1 MAGERN
7 YVRLPPDG
15 VGKRVQS
22 KYHLQ
27 IVYQGLSPTSY
38 VWQIDQEYS
47 LASGATFALNK
58 EHSITSTTGILFATF
73 SENDIQ
79 AGTVPVAGENII
91 DPDGL
96 TVVAQVTSYVDQYTQ
111 AVNVVGANN
120 PEYGLN
126 VDQFGSAQIRF
137 QDGPATTTPFGK
149 LHATARNLLA
159 NYDFARSGL
168 YDEFNTIEVFGGSSV
183 WEKEYGHVKLA
194 IAAQNDFTTH
204 ASQIWFP
211 LEMGEGN
218 EVIMATRLG
227 DVGAPADGCA
237 RLWGAFGPSDGFFF
251 QLVNDTFSVV
261 HRRTFNGVKT
271 EGVFN
276 QADWNSDPLDGTGPS
291 AYILDVTKNHAYFI
305 SWQWLGGGTIS
316 WGVINNGVRIV
327 AHRMNMNAMTSNA
340 TLPSGLPICWAIR
353 GVGSVVA
360 THEIFAYGAG
370 IYGGNEENI
379 FEEAPPRNYFGNGY
393 TIPSGSTSTQYQFTL
408 SPEVYYRYATD
419 VENHT
424 LYRPVRLEVTAHDSV
439 TGNPALAEVRLFSK
453 CVVSDLQFENVRYS
467 SVQVDNVGNH
477 LAHKPE
483 FTRFTVNGVGK
494 FEFAGY
500 IDGIQN
506 GTVSNN
512 NEQSIARRAQDL
524 TLITG
529 TFDKYG
535 TGVDRVKVTVG
546 YDPILGTDTSPIHFF
561 DDKAQVVF
569 RGDDGSTTLTG
580 FAGATDLK
588 TADGDWYYLALIDRD
603 EAWLYPSASFID
615 DDRSVRLM
623 TVNNTT
629 NVTASQVITL
639 GTGETAFVKDIV
651 TVGSIIS
658 VEGRSSASFDAGY
671 TGTWTTPTGG
681 SGNVTAIN
689 GFDERVAADPTWTLV
704 DERETYGADYKT
716 SLQAID
722 SSGWANPSDSSTENE
737 LFGIPPVRAAWT
749 FMVRSFY
756 PPSNDIDLRWRM
768 YWKEFKQ

>member
-27 IVYQGLSPTSY
+27 IVYQGLSPTSYVWQIDQEYLSPTSY

-111 AVNVVGANN
+111 AVNIVGANN

-126 VDQFGSAQIRF
+126 VDLFGAARIRF

-149 LHATARNLLA
+149 LQTTAR

-237 RLWGAFGPSDGFFF
+237 RLWGAFGPDDGFFF

-271 EGVFN
+271 EEVFN

-291 AYILDVTKNHAYFI
+291 AYI
-305 SWQWLGGGTIS
+305 
-316 WGVINNGVRIV
+316 
-327 AHRMNMNAMTSNA
+327 
-340 TLPSGLPICWAIR
+340 
-353 GVGSVVA
+353 
-360 THEIFAYGAG
+360 
-370 IYGGNEENI
+370 
-379 FEEAPPRNYFGNGY
+379 Y
-393 TIPSGSTSTQYQFTL
+393 T
-408 SPEVYYRYATD
+408 
-419 VENHT
+419 
-424 LYRPVRLEVTAHDSV
+424 
-439 TGNPALAEVRLFSK
+439 
-453 CVVSDLQFENVRYS
+453 
-467 SVQVDNVGNH
+467 
-477 LAHKPE
+477 
-483 FTRFTVNGVGK
+483 
-494 FEFAGY
+494 
-500 IDGIQN
+500 
-506 GTVSNN
+506 
-512 NEQSIARRAQDL
+512 
-524 TLITG
+524 
-529 TFDKYG
+529 
-535 TGVDRVKVTVG
+535 
-546 YDPILGTDTSPIHFF
+546 
-561 DDKAQVVF
+561 
-569 RGDDGSTTLTG
+569 
-580 FAGATDLK
+580 
-588 TADGDWYYLALIDRD
+588 
-603 EAWLYPSASFID
+603 
-615 DDRSVRLM
+615 
-623 TVNNTT
+623 
-629 NVTASQVITL
+629 
-639 GTGETAFVKDIV
+639 
-651 TVGSIIS
+651 
-658 VEGRSSASFDAGY
+658 
-671 TGTWTTPTGG
+671 
-681 SGNVTAIN
+681 
-689 GFDERVAADPTWTLV
+689 
-704 DERETYGADYKT
+704 
-716 SLQAID
+716 
-722 SSGWANPSDSSTENE
+722 
-737 LFGIPPVRAAWT
+737 
-749 FMVRSFY
+749 
-756 PPSNDIDLRWRM
+756 
-768 YWKEFKQ
+768 